1 MSSINKLIGIDELAY
16 FLSKLDSRN
25 SGLTHVDVTVPATG
39 WTQDTTNNCY
49 TRTVTVSGMTAASR
63 PTVCFCPPHDFTL
76 VDSQEDAYNTLYA
89 GESVA
94 GGIRLYATEV
104 PATSFKITV
113 AF

>member
-49 TRTVTVSGMTAASR
+49 TRTVTVTGMTAASR
-63 PTVCFCPPHDFTL
+63 PTVYFCPPHDFTL

-89 GESVA
+89 GESIA